1 MKASNYNF
9 FIEHDDD
16 SYLAYNSRSNSLA
29 IIEKENFRKYS
40 DFVLT
45 GKEIDDSNLVEKL
58 KEGYFLIDDD
68 VDELKIL
75 RFQMY
80 KDRMSEH
87 TLSLTIAPTS
97 DCNFR
102 CVYCYEKKSIRK
114 KSMTLEVEDAI
125 IDLIKSVKTTISSMN
140 VAWYGGEPLLRFDV
154 IERLSKRIIQIC
166 KENNIQ
172 YFSSIVTN
180 GYLLTPEI
188 AKKLA
193 EYQIKNIQ
201 VTLDGPKET
210 HDKRRI
216 LANGEGSFEKIINNI
231 AMCKEF
237 LPKINLRINVDKSN
251 FDKVQELYEYF
262 KERNILDIVV
272 PYLGQVKSSNDCYQE
287 NKCLSNNTF
296 SKLLYQFQSFT
307 NRTMFAFYPIRRT
320 NLCGAD
326 SLYSFVI
333 DSDGML
339 YKCWDDI
346 GIECK
351 SVGNLLEGKTMNM
364 KNVDYITKDPTLLSK
379 CKECKFLPICMG
391 GCPFHFGES
400 ENCTYFKYH
409 LELYL
414 KKVAQERLFEMN
426 YKKDC

>member
-210 HDKRRI
+210 HDKRR
-216 LANGEGSFEKIINNI
+216 
-231 AMCKEF
+231 M
-237 LPKINLRINVDKSN
+237 
-251 FDKVQELYEYF
+251 
-262 KERNILDIVV
+262 
-272 PYLGQVKSSNDCYQE
+272 
-287 NKCLSNNTF
+287 
-296 SKLLYQFQSFT
+296 SK
-307 NRTMFAFYPIRRT
+307 N
-320 NLCGAD
+320 
-326 SLYSFVI
+326 
-333 DSDGML
+333 ML
-339 YKCWDDI
+339 
-346 GIECK
+346 
-351 SVGNLLEGKTMNM
+351 N
-364 KNVDYITKDPTLLSK
+364 
-379 CKECKFLPICMG
+379 
-391 GCPFHFGES
+391 
-400 ENCTYFKYH
+400 
-409 LELYL
+409 
-414 KKVAQERLFEMN
+414 
-426 YKKDC
+426 

>member
-231 AMCKEF
+231 AMCKE
-237 LPKINLRINVDKSN
+237 L
-251 FDKVQELYEYF
+251 
-262 KERNILDIVV
+262 
-272 PYLGQVKSSNDCYQE
+272 
-287 NKCLSNNTF
+287 
-296 SKLLYQFQSFT
+296 
-307 NRTMFAFYPIRRT
+307 A
-320 NLCGAD
+320 
-326 SLYSFVI
+326 
-333 DSDGML
+333 
-339 YKCWDDI
+339 
-346 GIECK
+346 
-351 SVGNLLEGKTMNM
+351 
-364 KNVDYITKDPTLLSK
+364 
-379 CKECKFLPICMG
+379 
-391 GCPFHFGES
+391 
-400 ENCTYFKYH
+400 
-409 LELYL
+409 
-414 KKVAQERLFEMN
+414 
-426 YKKDC
+426 

>member
-140 VAWYGGEPLLRFDV
+140 VAWYGGDHF
-154 IERLSKRIIQIC
+154 
-166 KENNIQ
+166 
-172 YFSSIVTN
+172 
-180 GYLLTPEI
+180 
-188 AKKLA
+188 
-193 EYQIKNIQ
+193 
-201 VTLDGPKET
+201 LD
-210 HDKRRI
+210 
-216 LANGEGSFEKIINNI
+216 LMS
-231 AMCKEF
+231 
-237 LPKINLRINVDKSN
+237 
-251 FDKVQELYEYF
+251 
-262 KERNILDIVV
+262 
-272 PYLGQVKSSNDCYQE
+272 
-287 NKCLSNNTF
+287 
-296 SKLLYQFQSFT
+296 
-307 NRTMFAFYPIRRT
+307 
-320 NLCGAD
+320 
-326 SLYSFVI
+326 
-333 DSDGML
+333 
-339 YKCWDDI
+339 
-346 GIECK
+346 
-351 SVGNLLEGKTMNM
+351 
-364 KNVDYITKDPTLLSK
+364 
-379 CKECKFLPICMG
+379 
-391 GCPFHFGES
+391 
-400 ENCTYFKYH
+400 
-409 LELYL
+409 
-414 KKVAQERLFEMN
+414 
-426 YKKDC
+426 

>member
-237 LPKINLRINVDKSN
+237 L
-251 FDKVQELYEYF
+251 Q
-262 KERNILDIVV
+262 
-272 PYLGQVKSSNDCYQE
+272 
-287 NKCLSNNTF
+287 
-296 SKLLYQFQSFT
+296 KL
-307 NRTMFAFYPIRRT
+307 I
-320 NLCGAD
+320 
-326 SLYSFVI
+326 
-333 DSDGML
+333 
-339 YKCWDDI
+339 
-346 GIECK
+346 
-351 SVGNLLEGKTMNM
+351 
-364 KNVDYITKDPTLLSK
+364 
-379 CKECKFLPICMG
+379 
-391 GCPFHFGES
+391 
-400 ENCTYFKYH
+400 
-409 LELYL
+409 
-414 KKVAQERLFEMN
+414 
-426 YKKDC
+426 